1 MFVMV
6 IEELMGIT
14 GTAVVMDIE
23 VVVDIVVV
31 RTTELLELVV

>member
-1 MFVMV
+1 MLVMV
-6 IEELMGIT
+6 IEELMGII
-14 GTAVVMDIE
+14 GTVVMDIE